1 MELSRFFTL
10 AEMTRSATAQ
20 SANIPNQ
27 PGAAETDRL
36 RALCA
41 AVLDPLRESIG
52 EAIRVNSGYRSPKLN
67 QHIGGARDSQHV
79 SGEAADIESRGLSA
93 LELFQRIIRLA
104 LPFDQLIYEDKSA
117 TSKWVHVSHAA
128 GSGRGQ
134 ILKANFGASGAAT
147 YSKLTIEEALAM
159 TEPVMGERGTL
170 EASAPI
176 EVADEPGAVARKPR
190 RKQKPKRPA
199 VGRRK
204 AGKKPK
210 AKRAKGKTAAK
221 PAKRGAAKR
230 RGRPRRAAKAAPTRA
245 RRGK

>member
-10 AEMTRSATAQ
+10 AEMTRSASAQ
-20 SANIPNQ
+20 SAKISNQ
-27 PGAAETDRL
+27 PGAAETNSL

-52 EAIRVNSGYRSPKLN
+52 EAIRVNSGFRSPKLN
-67 QHIGGARDSQHV
+67 EHIGGARDSQHV
-79 SGEAADIESRGLSA
+79 RGEAADIESRGVSA

-128 GSGRGQ
+128 GGSRGQ
-134 ILKANFGASGAAT
+134 ILKANFGPSGSAT
-147 YSKLTIEEALAM
+147 YSKLTAEEALAM
-159 TEPVMGERGTL
+159 TEPVMRARGAL
-170 EASAPI
+170 EMSPPI
-176 EVADEPGAVARKPR
+176 ELGDEPGAVARKPR
-190 RKQKPKRPA
+190 RKRKPERPA

-204 AGKKPK
+204 AGTKTK
-210 AKRAKGKTAAK
+210 AKRAKGKTAPK
-221 PAKRGAAKR
+221 SAKRGVAKR
-230 RGRPRRAAKAAPTRA
+230 PTRPRRAAKAAPKSA